1 MTNIDK
7 YITVD
12 GFKYRRLK
20 PRAPQKRYT
29 LTADQKRDRATYM
42 RTYRGQQKVK
52 RLTKVP
58 CPVCAARAAETVPIV
73 KES

>member
-12 GFKYRRLK
+12 GIKYRRLK

-42 RTYRGQQKVK
+42 RNYRGQQKQK
-52 RLTKVP
+52 RLTQVP
-58 CPVCAARAAETVPIV
+58 CPVCAARTVPIIE
-73 KES
+73 ES

>member
-12 GFKYRRLK
+12 GIKYRRLK

-42 RTYRGQQKVK
+42 RTYRGQQKLK
-52 RLTKVP
+52 RSIPIP
-58 CPVCAARAAETVPIV
+58 CPVCAARAAETVPIIE
-73 KES
+73 ES